1 MNNQTVL
8 DDMNIDYK
16 KLWTPSI
23 QGLFGEPARC
33 FTYQPLGSRS
43 VGFANNVLN

>member
-16 KLWTPSI
+16 KLWTSSI

-33 FTYQPLGSRS
+33 FTYQPLGPRH
-43 VGFANNVLN
+43 VGFANNVI